1 MARYDTYT
9 QFDDRMLEELDRGFI
24 GFNNRLRPDQLTSGI
39 LFDSQNGRM
48 AQNGEWQTRK
58 GIDNIKAPLAT
69 GGSALTLPFT
79 LDDGGTEPQLND
91 GAVNEIYGSCI
102 FRFEKRMNNLILYIR

>member
-9 QFDDRMLEELDRGFI
+9 ALDDRIKEELDRGFI
-24 GFNNRLRPDQLTSGI
+24 GFNNRLRPDQLSSGI

-58 GIDNIKAPLAT
+58 GIDVVKAPLST
-69 GGSALTLPFT
+69 GTAALTLPFYLMDT
-79 LDDGGTEPQLND
+79 NITTNSV
-91 GAVNEIYGSCI
+91 AVTSNE
-102 FRFEKRMNNLILYIR
+102 LILNFAS